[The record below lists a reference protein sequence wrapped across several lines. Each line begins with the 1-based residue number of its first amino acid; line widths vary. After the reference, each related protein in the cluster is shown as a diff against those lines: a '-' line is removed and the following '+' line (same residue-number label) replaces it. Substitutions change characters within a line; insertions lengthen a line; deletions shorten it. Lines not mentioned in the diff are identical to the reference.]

1 MRQLSCL
8 QQEHFV
14 GTRNGRKF
22 MGDDERR
29 FAPGKPMERRIDV
42 GFGSGI
48 QTSNRFIQNQDRRV
62 THNGASQIEASLL
75 ASGEIVTTF
84 VHHGVVPFRHLHDK
98 IVGFREFGSLN
109 NLFLHGARGAKSDVL
124 TYGLAE

>member
-1 MRQLSCL
+1 
-8 QQEHFV
+8 
-14 GTRNGRKF
+14 

-48 QTSNRFIQNQDRRV
+48 QTGNRFIQDQDRRV

-75 ASGEIVTTF
+75 APERLSPPSYITVSYL
-84 VHHGVVPFRHLHDK
+84 PA
-98 IVGFREFGSLN
+98 S
-109 NLFLHGARGAKSDVL
+109 A
-124 TYGLAE
+124 